1 MCKVSIIVPVYN
13 VEKYLKRCVNSI
25 INQTFK
31 DFELLLVDDGSTDLS
46 GKICD
51 KLKQSDNRIAVFHK
65 KNGGLSDARNY
76 GLHFAKGEYITFID
90 SDDFVAAD
98 YIEILFNSISDNCDV
113 DISTVSVLHFS
124 DEKPIKDIDLS
135 LSKREFET
143 EILDAKFAVKKMLL
157 NDNIS
162 HEAWGKMYSK
172 KLWDNIQFPFG
183 QIVEDYSTTYR
194 VFSKANKIAI
204 NNAKV
209 YYYYQRAGSILRG
222 QVSPKMLEVFDI
234 SDKETVYIINTWPDL
249 KTEAKALQITTYL
262 KFYQKILNSDLSLY
276 PEYQKRIKKTTKEN
290 SFILL
295 KSPIINYKLKIKI
308 VLAMINKRIFLLIYN
323 RFGDK

>member
-13 VEKYLKRCVNSI
+13 VERYLKRCVNSI

-51 KLKQSDNRIAVFHK
+51 ELKQSDNRIKIFHK

-76 GLHFAKGEYITFID
+76 GLQFAKGKYITFID
-90 SDDFVAAD
+90 SDDFVSVD
-98 YIEILFNSISDNCDV
+98 YIEILYNSILDNNGV
-113 DISTVSVLHFS
+113 DISTVSVLRFS
-124 DEKPIKDIDLS
+124 DEKLIKDIN
-135 LSKREFET
+135 LSKRKFET
-143 EILDAKFAVKKMLL
+143 EVIDTKIAVKKMLL

-172 KLWDNIQFPFG
+172 ELWNNIQFPFG
-183 QIVEDYSTTYR
+183 QMLEDYSTTYKI
-194 VFSKANKIAI
+194 FSKANKIAI
-204 NNAKV
+204 NNAKI
-209 YYYYQRAGSILRG
+209 YYYYQRSGSILRC
-222 QVSPKMLEVFDI
+222 QVSEKTLEVFDI
-234 SDKETVYIINTWPDL
+234 SDKETFNIINTWPDL

-262 KFYQKILNSDLSLY
+262 KFYQKILNSDFSLY
-276 PEYQKRIKKTTKEN
+276 PEYQKRIKKMTKEN
-290 SFILL
+290 SIILL

-308 VLAMINKRIFLLIYN
+308 ILAMLNKRLFLLIYN
-323 RFGDK
+323 NFGDK